1 MVSGCLPCAAVPDD
15 QNLKALANPAVALRT
30 CHATSG
36 PLTVARVLGVCC
48 DDVSRSKE
56 CHGIAFFV
64 LRTLESARD
73 ASQRTMLN
81 FNCNGSQR
89 ALRAQEGWPIRT

>member
-30 CHATSG
+30 CH
-36 PLTVARVLGVCC
+36 TVARVLGVCC

-56 CHGIAFFV
+56 RHGIAFFV

-89 ALRAQEGWPIRT
+89 ALCAQEGWPIRT